1 MYVNKRI
8 QMIVRSMLCI
18 YNRHR
23 RILSER
29 GLWVGLFIIGY
40 LVYTWTT
47 STISS
52 LTGHT
57 ATVVDDQG
65 QVHTYNSKS
74 SPLIFI
80 GGHPRSGTTLMR
92 AILDSH
98 PLVRCG
104 EESRIIPRIVSM
116 RDNWNKNEKEKE
128 RLLQG
133 GIDKKVI
140 VILTLLIIIFSQICI
155 VVVSR

>member
-1 MYVNKRI
+1 MYLNKRI
-8 QMIVRSMLCI
+8 QMIFRSLLCI

-23 RILSER
+23 RLVSEKR
-29 GLWVGLFIIGY
+29 AWVCLIIFGY
-40 LVYTWTT
+40 LVYSWRS
-47 STISS
+47 STFSS
-52 LTGHT
+52 LNGHI
-57 ATVVDDQG
+57 ATVVDGQG
-65 QVHTYNSKS
+65 HVHTYNSKS

-98 PLVRCG
+98 YMVRCG
-104 EESRIIPRIVSM
+104 EESRIIPRVVSM

-133 GIDKKVI
+133 GIDKKVE
-140 VILTLLIIIFSQICI
+140 F
-155 VVVSR
+155 

>member
-1 MYVNKRI
+1 
-8 QMIVRSMLCI
+8 MIVRSLLCI
-18 YNRHR
+18 YNRNR
-23 RILSER
+23 RILSEK
-29 GLWVGLFIIGY
+29 GVLVCLFIVGY
-40 LVYTWTT
+40 LLYQWRIST
-47 STISS
+47 SSALS
-52 LTGHT
+52 GHT
-57 ATVVDDQG
+57 ATVVDGQG
-65 QVHTYNSKS
+65 GVHTYNSKS

-116 RDNWNKNEKEKE
+116 RDNWSKNEKEKE

-133 GIDKKVI
+133 GIDKQVNNYHCSLLYPVKYN
-140 VILTLLIIIFSQICI
+140 ILFEGD
-155 VVVSR
+155 

>member
-1 MYVNKRI
+1 
-8 QMIVRSMLCI
+8 MIVRSILCI

-23 RILSER
+23 RILSEK
-29 GLWVGLFIIGY
+29 GLWVGLFIVGY
-40 LVYTWTT
+40 LIFTWRN
-47 STISS
+47 SSISY
-52 LTGHT
+52 LGGHT
-57 ATVVDDQG
+57 ATVVDDNG
-65 QVHTYNSKS
+65 LVHTYNSKS

-98 PLVRCG
+98 HLVRCG
-104 EESRIIPRIVSM
+104 EESRIIPRVVSM
-116 RDNWNKNEKEKE
+116 RDNWSKNEKEKE

-140 VILTLLIIIFSQICI
+140 VIVRCGSISIKSVLSIIRPSIII
-155 VVVSR
+155 V